1 MKNLILS
8 LAILGIL
15 SSPALY
21 AQQPPPDCSASED
34 RMREMYTRDQ
44 GDLCITEWQGKVR
57 DLTEKY
63 NKISGDVSALEKAVA
78 DEIAALKKCRD
89 DIYSLIG
96 ASEQDVNAFR
106 ERLGRLEGKVR
117 EMEGKGVEEKVAR
130 RSEILGYQDELNKM
144 RGEKIALLP
153 EFFPKVVDLG
163 DRITRLLSVE
173 LPRPKGY
180 TVGTWAQNRDCLW
193 NISAKSDIYGDPFQW
208 PKLWQGNTD
217 QIRNPDVIHP
227 GQLLKIPP
235 AGPKTSEEMKAERS
249 YWRKKHAAMEAV
261 KASETAAPTTTAPA
275 APAAPATPEAQPK
288 GR

>member
-1 MKNLILS
+1 MKKLLLS
-8 LAILGIL
+8 AATAALLFC
-15 SSPALY
+15 PAVQ
-21 AQQPPPDCSASED
+21 AQQPPTDCSASED

-44 GDLCITEWQGKVR
+44 GDICIAEWNVKVKE
-57 DLTEKY
+57 LTEKY
-63 NKISGDVSALEKAVA
+63 NKAAGEVSALEKSVA

-89 DIYSLIG
+89 EIYSLIG
-96 ASEQDVNAFR
+96 ATEQDVNNFR

-117 EMEGKGVEEKVAR
+117 EMEGKGVEEQVAR
-130 RSEILGYQDELNKM
+130 RSEILGYQDELNKI

-153 EFFPKVVDLG
+153 EFFPKVVDIG
-163 DRITRLLSVE
+163 DRITRLLNVE

-193 NISAKSDIYGDPFQW
+193 NISGKSEIYNDPFQW

-227 GQLLKIPP
+227 GQVLKVPP
-235 AGPKTSEEMKAERS
+235 AGAKTSEEMKAERS
-249 YWRKKHAAMEAV
+249 YWRKKRAAMEA
-261 KASETAAPTTTAPA
+261 KAAEAAATPAAVAPTTTT
-275 APAAPATPEAQPK
+275 PATPETQPK